1 MLIDFILVIAGIVVF
16 MIPAILQKE
25 RRSRLK
31 TDFTSQLSRLS
42 ILSGIFVSLCK
53 LLLLMSNL
61 ESQLTDKNRT
71 TEGIEFSAFLIMIF
85 VRFRPALMGILVKV
99 ILLPF
104 SKKHSNKTIIDS
116 ATTPASQKSEQN
128 PFTPLSPREKE
139 VARLAARG
147 YSNAQIAEELF
158 ISVETVKRHMST
170 IFEKLEIKSRKEL
183 IEKPTAR

>member
-16 MIPAILQKE
+16 LIPTILQKE
-25 RRSRLK
+25 RRSLLK
-31 TDFTSQLSRLS
+31 TDFVNQLSRLS
-42 ILSGIFVSLCK
+42 ILSGIFISLCK

-61 ESQLTDKNRT
+61 ESQLADTNRT
-71 TEGIEFSAFLIMIF
+71 SKDIEFSAFLIIIF
-85 VRFRPALMGILVKV
+85 VKFRPALMGILIKM

-116 ATTPASQKSEQN
+116 ATTPAPAKS
-128 PFTPLSPREKE
+128 TPNLFATLSPREKE

-170 IFEKLEIKSRKEL
+170 IFEKLKIKSRKEL
-183 IEKPTAR
+183 IENPTSR